1 MGVLQVYQQHCVRK
15 LLLTRFVKIRRNFEN
30 EEGRGG
36 GGWLYSVHF
45 PFWHALVNFS
55 PFAVKL
61 YRCVRGCNSFN
72 DLSKK
77 PCAPN
82 KAEDLNIHVLNINT
96 AMNESKIL
104 ANHISCESKCKFDGK
119 KFNSN
124 QKWNNHKCRCECK
137 N

>member
-1 MGVLQVYQQHCVRK
+1 MK
-15 LLLTRFVKIRRNFEN
+15 TRR
-30 EEGRGG
+30 EGEG

-82 KAEDLNIHVLNINT
+82 KAEDLNIHVLNIST

-124 QKWNNHKCRCECK
+124 QKWNNHKCRWECK